1 MSANDQTVKEA
12 KRLRTVAVDARGILE
27 YYVTPGAVT
36 ITANGV
42 VATPEMIGDVIN
54 ELKQVKQAIET
65 MRK

>member
-1 MSANDQTVKEA
+1 MSANDQTVKGT

-42 VATPEMIGDVIN
+42 VATPEVIEDVIG
-54 ELKQVKQAIET
+54 ELKEVKRAIEI